1 MRVIAV
7 LALLVSAAPAL
18 GAQSLLYRAPDLG
31 GTWTPDG
38 GVVQFNFL
46 HRFYVSP
53 GPAHAVVN
61 YPTFTLALGLGGRAA
76 LGARFATRSPAGT
89 GAGAQST
96 NETETYMR
104 WRPLGREGAPGLTVA
119 VTPAYSWLAH
129 SAAGELSADWTRGPV
144 TLQGA
149 VRGVSRRLG
158 RRGDAAA
165 ALAGGLVARLN
176 SYIAVSANLGS
187 FVSPAGRAAWSAA
200 LDFLIPGSPHTF
212 SLQASNAASATLQ
225 GASQGVTAADG
236 SNQILYGFEF
246 TIPLHLKRFAP
257 WFRRAP
263 TPASVGPVPPGTPAA
278 EVRLA
283 NFRFDRDSVTVA
295 AGALVRWTNTDPVAH
310 TVTFEADE
318 SGSPLIPTNGS
329 YVRRF
334 DRPGRYAYHCTPH
347 PFMKGVVVVR

>member
-129 SAAGELSADWTRGPV
+129 SAAGELAADWTRGPV

-176 SYIAVSANLGS
+176 SYIAVSADLGS

-200 LDFLIPGSPHTF
+200 LDFLI
-212 SLQASNAASATLQ
+212 
-225 GASQGVTAADG
+225 
-236 SNQILYGFEF
+236 
-246 TIPLHLKRFAP
+246 
-257 WFRRAP
+257 
-263 TPASVGPVPPGTPAA
+263 PGTPAA